1 MVVTDGRRRS
11 FGGRRLGPALLA
23 LLCSGCFSYL
33 PADVRSLAPDRD
45 VRLELTRVG
54 FAQLP
59 EIPNRPGPELTGRV
73 TRAEADRIVLRV
85 PVAIRSDGMVTGT
98 IRQEVVIPAADIV
111 RVEQRVFSRRRSAV
125 VALGG
130 VGALVGTLMAFG
142 SGGPPVG
149 QEPEKPID
157 EEAGS
162 GTSGFSLRVPI
173 SILFR

>member
-1 MVVTDGRRRS
+1 MDRLRRR
-11 FGGRRLGPALLA
+11 AAQLLA
-23 LLCSGCFSYL
+23 FGSTVVLLSGCFSYV
-33 PADVRSLAPDRD
+33 PGELATVNPERE

-59 EIPNRPGPELTGRV
+59 EIPNNPGPDISGRV
-73 TRAEADRIVLRV
+73 VRQESNRLLLRV
-85 PVAIRSDGMVTGT
+85 PVNIRMDGMVTG
-98 IRQEVVIPAADIV
+98 IVEQDVVIPAADIV
-111 RVEQRVFSRRRSAV
+111 RIEQRVFSRQRTAV

-130 VGALVGTLMAFG
+130 IGTLIGVIAAFG

-149 QEPEKPID
+149 QPPEKPID

-162 GTSGFSLRVPI
+162 GPSGMAVTVPLL

>member
-1 MVVTDGRRRS
+1 MDARRRP
-11 FGGRRLGPALLA
+11 FGGRPLAPALLA
-23 LLCSGCFSYL
+23 LLCSGCFSYV
-33 PADVRSLAPDRD
+33 PAEIGSLGPQRD

-59 EIPNRPGPELTGRV
+59 EIPNRPGPDLSGRV
-73 TRAEADRIVLRV
+73 ERTEGDRIILRV
-85 PVAIRSDGMVTGT
+85 PVAIRTDGMVTGT

-111 RVEQRVFSRRRSAV
+111 RVEQRVFSRRRTAV

-130 VGALVGTLMAFG
+130 LGMLVGTVMAFG

-162 GTSGFSLRVPI
+162 TSGFSLTLPI